1 MEALHMVRSGYRRL
15 LCLIGAIGLLIAV
28 AVAGIAAADAP
39 VRVEVG
45 NLVVTADG
53 GLTPKAISKTKL
65 TPVAFHAS
73 GKIETKDHTHPP
85 ALTEVLIEGD
95 RNVAVNTKGLPSC
108 PSGQLQSRDT
118 AAAKTACDKSLVGT
132 GTTTVQVQFPEQ
144 KPIDVNSELLV
155 FNGGQKG
162 GVTTLYIHA
171 YFSAPVTGAIVTT
184 VKIKQI
190 KKGRYGILSTATI
203 PKIAG
208 GSGSVT
214 SFSLKIDRKYTFK
227 GKRMSVISAKCPDG
241 KIQAK
246 ATAKFTDGTA
256 ATAGIIRG
264 CTGKS

>member
-1 MEALHMVRSGYRRL
+1 MTRSGFRRFL
-15 LCLIGAIGLLIAV
+15 FLAGAAGLLVAV
-28 AVAGIAAADAP
+28 AVAGVATADGP

-65 TPVAFHAS
+65 TPVSFNAS

-95 RNVAVNTKGLPSC
+95 KNVAVNTKGLDQC
-108 PSGQLQSRDT
+108 AAGQLQSRDT
-118 AAAKTACDKSLVGT
+118 AAAKAACDGALVGT
-132 GTTTVQVQFPEQ
+132 GTTTVEVQFPES
-144 KPIDVNSELLV
+144 KPIDVDSELLV
-155 FNGGQKG
+155 FNGGHKG
-162 GVTTLYIHA
+162 NVTTLYIHA

-184 VKIKQI
+184 VKIKPI

-227 GKRMSVISAKCPDG
+227 GRKMSVISAKCPDG

>member
-1 MEALHMVRSGYRRL
+1 MVRSGYRQL
-15 LCLIGAIGLLIAV
+15 TFLIGAIGVLV
-28 AVAGIAAADAP
+28 AVTVAGVATADAP

-45 NLVVTADG
+45 NLVVIANG
-53 GLTPKAISKTKL
+53 GLTPKAISKNKL

-73 GKIETKDHTHPP
+73 GTIETKDHTHPP
-85 ALTEVLIEGD
+85 ALTHVLIEGD
-95 RNVAVNTKGLPSC
+95 KNVSIDTKGLPVC
-108 PSGQLQSRDT
+108 ASGQLQSRDT
-118 AAAKTACDKSLVGT
+118 SAAKAACDKALVGT
-132 GTTTVQVQFPEQ
+132 GTTTVEVQFPEQ
-144 KPIDVNSELLV
+144 KPIDVDSELLV

-162 GVTTLYIHA
+162 GVTTLFIHA

-184 VKIKQI
+184 VKIKPI
-190 KKGRYGILSTATI
+190 KNGRYGILSTATI

-214 SFSLKIDRKYTFK
+214 SFSLKINRKYTFK
-227 GKRMSVISAKCPDG
+227 GKKKSVISAKCTDG

-246 ATAKFTDGTA
+246 ATAQFTDGTA